1 MLIIPAI
8 DVKGGKCVRLLQGD
22 FNRTTIYS
30 DHPAEMAVRWQQM
43 GAKRIHVVDLDGS
56 RTGSPQNMKVIAE
69 IIRET
74 SVPVQVGGGIRS
86 MKTIEDYMKIGVGRI
101 ILGTV
106 ALKNRDFLIGACERH
121 KGSIILGIDA
131 RDGKVA
137 VEGWMESA
145 DSSPVEIA
153 KSYEGYGLDAIIY
166 TDIKRDG
173 METGVNIESTKVMAE
188 SVNVPVI
195 ASGGVSGMHDIE
207 KLVEVEASGIMGV
220 ITGKA
225 LYSGALDLKDAID
238 RFQAE

>member
-1 MLIIPAI
+1 
-8 DVKGGKCVRLLQGD
+8 
-22 FNRTTIYS
+22 
-30 DHPAEMAVRWQQM
+30 MAVRWQQM